1 MDQLKIGAY
10 LKELRKDKSITQE
23 QLADILN
30 VSRRTVSRWETGSNL
45 PDLDLLIELADFYSV
60 DLRQLL
66 EGEAKPVEELME
78 TKETLAA
85 VAEISNDE
93 KTRITRNF
101 NIIFICCALCMV
113 AYLIVL
119 FVTPDGYSSNV
130 LDMLNGL
137 FLGVSFGGLLLGV
150 LFTSKMMGKL
160 SASKR
165 KVLNSL
171 KGSGPDGKQT
181 P

>member
-66 EGEAKPVEELME
+66 EGEAKPVDELME

-93 KTRITRNF
+93 KVRITRNF
-101 NIIFICCALCMV
+101 NIIFICCTLCMV
-113 AYLIVL
+113 GYLIVL
-119 FVTPDGYSSNV
+119 FATPDGYSSSL
-130 LDMLNGL
+130 LDFLNGI

-150 LFTSKMMGKL
+150 LFTSKKMGKL

-171 KGSGPDGKQT
+171 KGSGSDGK
-181 P
+181 

>member
-10 LKELRKDKSITQE
+10 LKELRKDKAITQE

-66 EGEAKPVEELME
+66 EGEAKAEDELME

-93 KTRITRNF
+93 KARITRNF
-101 NIIFICCALCMV
+101 NIIFICCALCM
-113 AYLIVL
+113 AGYLIIL
-119 FVTPDGYSSNV
+119 FATPDGYSSYL
-130 LDMLNGL
+130 LDCLNGF
-137 FLGVSFGGLLLGV
+137 FLGVSLGGLLLGV
-150 LFTSKMMGKL
+150 LFTSNMMGKL

-165 KVLNSL
+165 KILNSL
-171 KGSGPDGKQT
+171 RRSDT
-181 P
+181 NAR

>member
-10 LKELRKDKSITQE
+10 LKELRKEKAITQE

-66 EGEAKPVEELME
+66 EGEAKDEEDLME

-101 NIIFICCALCMV
+101 NIIFICCVLCMIG
-113 AYLIVL
+113 YLIVL
-119 FVTPDGYSSNV
+119 FATPDGYSSNI
-130 LDMLNGL
+130 LDCMSGI

-160 SASKR
+160 NESKR
-165 KVLNSL
+165 KILRSL
-171 KGSGPDGKQT
+171 KGPDKHAG
-181 P
+181 